1 MQIADVVVARR
12 LEIDIVNLI
21 ANRAIPPSGHA
32 LLEQL
37 ELDVNQHCDDVV
49 ALFGGELI
57 QTLRLCGRARKAVE
71 DVTVLAVVLRSALFD
86 HLNCQLIGNQ
96 LSPFHD
102 IANFLRERRVG
113 VFERA
118 KDISGGDL
126 WQMQPFLKQARL
138 RAFSGTRRT
147 HQNYYFCHK
156 GIRRGGRAGGYHYPG
171 SLRNCAS
178 PAALR
183 SARQCPSRR
192 RRESVAKY
200 RQNRSYSPCPS
211 GSMRDPASC

>member
-12 LEIDIVNLI
+12 FEIDIVNLI
-21 ANRAIPPSGHA
+21 ANRAIAPAGHA

-37 ELDVNQHCDDVV
+37 ERHVDQHCDDVV
-49 ALFGGELI
+49 ALFDGELF
-57 QTLRLCGRARKAVE
+57 QTLRLGRRAWKAIE
-71 DVTVLAVVLRSALFD
+71 DVTVLAIVLRSALFD
-86 HLNCQLIGNQ
+86 YLNCQLIGNQ

-102 IANFLRERRVG
+102 IANFLCERRVS

-118 KDISGGDL
+118 KNISRGDL
-126 WQMQPFLKQARL
+126 RQMQAFLKQARL

-156 GIRRGGRAGGYHYPG
+156 GIRRGGRGGGYHYPG

-200 RQNRSYSPCPS
+200 RQNRSCSPCPS
-211 GSMRDPASC
+211 G